1 MSRKINF
8 SAGPSA
14 IPLDVLEHAKA
25 EFTDYRGEGYSIM
38 EISHRSKTF
47 EEIHFG
53 AMDKIESFTVSAMS
67 MKFYFFK
74 VARTCNLA

>member
-25 EFTDYRGEGYSIM
+25 EFTDYRGEGLSL
-38 EISHRSKTF
+38 
-47 EEIHFG
+47 IH
-53 AMDKIESFTVSAMS
+53 I
-67 MKFYFFK
+67 
-74 VARTCNLA
+74 